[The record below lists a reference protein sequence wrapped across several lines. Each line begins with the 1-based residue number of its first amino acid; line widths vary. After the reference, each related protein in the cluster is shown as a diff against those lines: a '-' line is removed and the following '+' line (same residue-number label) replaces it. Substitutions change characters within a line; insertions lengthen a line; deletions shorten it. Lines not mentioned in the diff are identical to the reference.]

1 MIYWAPLLHF
11 YQPPTQLHW
20 VLKKVYDE
28 CYRPL
33 VQLLHDLPLA
43 TVTVNI
49 NAVLTEMLDEHG
61 MSDVIYGLRELSE
74 KDRLEFTGSAK
85 YHAILPL
92 VSEDEMLRQIVHNH
106 QSNRRFFGD
115 SYSPQ
120 GFFPP
125 EMCYSRNMV
134 KSVLD
139 TGHRW
144 MILSGIACPAPW
156 STTSVYEIPSEA
168 RTLSTLFRDDYLSN
182 RVSFRQTDARSFVDT
197 LKGLK
202 RKGEDTY
209 VVTAMDAETFG
220 HHIRYWEK
228 LFLAE
233 VYQLIEADAANQRKT
248 QNSDLAQN
256 NSSNKSIVDQPG
268 DPVQRHEQML
278 NSYDVADAGK
288 IRVVTLSK
296 LLEIMPSAGPVEPR
310 ASSWST
316 SIEDIGAGNPYPLW
330 KSPENIVHQMQW
342 QHLKLA
348 IGLSQKASEIAEN
361 ESSKLYADIARNL
374 LDRALHSDQFWWAS
388 KRPWWDMNLV
398 HRGLVEQREVV
409 FNAYKAIKVSGLSE
423 EEKQEYYYR
432 VVASRD
438 LHGKIM
444 DQLLQD

>member
-11 YQPPTQLHW
+11 YQPPTQMHW
-20 VLKKVYDE
+20 VLKKVCDE

-33 VQLLHDLPLA
+33 VQLFHDLPYA

-61 MSDVIYGLRELSE
+61 MSDVIYGLRELGE

-106 QSNRRFFGD
+106 QANRRFFGD

-156 STTSVYEIPSEA
+156 PTTSVYEIPSEA
-168 RTLSTLFRDDYLSN
+168 RSLSVFFRDDYLSN
-182 RVSFRQTDARSFVDT
+182 RVSFRQTDARAFVDT
-197 LKGLK
+197 LKDLK
-202 RKGEDTY
+202 RRSEDTY
-209 VVTAMDAETFG
+209 VITAMDAETFG
-220 HHIRYWEK
+220 HHIQYWEK
-228 LFLAE
+228 LFLAD
-233 VYQLIEADAANQRKT
+233 VYRTIETDAVNQRKP
-248 QNSDLAQN
+248 QNSDLSKN
-256 NSSNKSIVDQPG
+256 NSSGKSVMDRPG
-268 DPVQRHEQML
+268 DPAQEHEQML
-278 NSYDVADAGK
+278 NSSDVADASEV
-288 IRVVTLSK
+288 RVVTLSK
-296 LLEIMPSAGPVEPR
+296 LLDIMPSAGPVEPR

-316 SIEDIGAGNPYPLW
+316 SIEDIRAGNPYPLW
-330 KSPENIVHQMQW
+330 KSPENIVHQLQW

-348 IGLSQKASEIAEN
+348 IGLSQKASEVAAN
-361 ESSKLYADIARNL
+361 EPSRFYADIARNL